1 MHKSHILVELL
12 LRLLRHTCF
21 GQRTFVLLLGYLGE
35 LGVLAGFR
43 LQLLKGVY
51 DVVKGIIVSSSVD
64 PLVEYL
70 VSMGKYPLDEFARV
84 ANSVEQWNRGIS
96 GCRHSK
102 SPVVVW
108 WSLAE
113 ARAGDVRHE
122 EAGKKE
128 CGWYVTVAN
137 ILFDR
142 RFGVEVVDVRKF
154 ATRDCG
160 HVQEGRPDEVLHAA
174 FLLACQNLSNYSFD
188 RMGRNRC
195 SLSQD
200 QRYSFPD

>member
-1 MHKSHILVELL
+1 MHKSHILIELL

-21 GQRTFVLLLGYLGE
+21 GQRTFVLLLGQLDE

-43 LQLLKGVY
+43 LQLLEGVY
-51 DVVKGIIVSSSVD
+51 DVVEGIVVSSGVD

-70 VSMGKYPLDEFARV
+70 VSMGKYPLDKIARV
-84 ANSVEQWNRGIS
+84 ASSVEQWNRGIS
-96 GCRHSK
+96 GRRHSK

-113 ARAGDVRHE
+113 SRAGNVRHV
-122 EAGKKE
+122 EAGKNE
-128 CGWYVTVAN
+128 CGWYVMVAN

-142 RFGVEVVDVRKF
+142 RFGVEVLDVREF
-154 ATRDCG
+154 TTRDCG

-174 FLLACQNLSNYSFD
+174 FLLACQYLSSHSFD
-188 RMGRNRC
+188 WMGRNRC

-200 QRYSFPD
+200 QQCSFPD